1 MEQKQDK
8 ESMIIQ
14 YMPMEQTNVQEKLEV
29 VTRLNNLTEFQ
40 NALQNNPGVFIM
52 KLGAEWCGP
61 CKRIEGLVKSCI
73 EQAPANVQCA
83 VIDVDESL
91 DIYSFLK
98 KNRVVNGIP
107 AILAYYQGN
116 MHYVPDDLVIGSDN
130 NQVITFFQ
138 RSYKESTK
146 KLA

>member
-1 MEQKQDK
+1 MET
-8 ESMIIQ
+8 
-14 YMPMEQTNVQEKLEV
+14 TNVQEKLEV

-52 KLGAEWCGP
+52 KLGAEWCDP

>member
-1 MEQKQDK
+1 MN
-8 ESMIIQ
+8 
-14 YMPMEQTNVQEKLEV
+14 PPEKLEV
-29 VTRLNNLTEFQ
+29 ITRLDNLTEFH

-61 CKRIEGLVKSCI
+61 CKRIEGLVKSCMD
-73 EQAPANVQCA
+73 QAPANVQCA

-91 DIYSFLK
+91 DVYSFLK

-116 MHYVPDDLVIGSDN
+116 MHFVPNDLVIGSDN
-130 NQVITFFQ
+130 NQVIAFFQ
-138 RSYKESTK
+138 RSYKESSK
-146 KLA
+146 ESKQKLI